1 MADSFTTN
9 LNLNKPEV
17 GSSTDTWG
25 TKLNS
30 DMDILDGVFT
40 SDGSGTST
48 GLNVGSG
55 KTLKLG
61 GALSLISGGVINAVA
76 GTLNALASVFQIKDD
91 SDPTKIAK
99 FNVSAIT
106 TATTRT
112 FALPNTNTTLVGTDA
127 AQTLTNKTLTTP
139 VIGSGGASFAGSSS
153 GSTTVQATSTASGT
167 VTLPNGGTL
176 ATLAGTEALTNKTL
190 ASPVIAGGS
199 VDANTTGVTAA
210 QRSNNTSIATN
221 AYVDRVAVQQVV
233 TTQTGSYS
241 INAGL
246 IPLDNTIPQNTE
258 GTELMTVSITPK
270 SATSILEITVH
281 VVGASETSSDFATVA
296 LFRDS
301 AANALACCPAF
312 VTGFPA
318 TFSLRFQV
326 VSGST
331 SATTFKVR
339 AGCNSYRFHFNGANG
354 YGAVLGGTCA
364 SSITVKEI
372 GA

>member
-1 MADSFTTN
+1 MADSYTNN

-25 TKLNS
+25 TKLNG
-30 DMDILDGVFT
+30 DMDVIDGVFA

-55 KTLKLG
+55 KTLTLG
-61 GALSLISGGVINAVA
+61 GTLSLISGGVINAVA
-76 GTLNALASVFQIKDD
+76 GALNAFASVFQIKDD

-99 FNVSAIT
+99 FNVSGIT
-106 TATTRT
+106 TGTTRT
-112 FALPNTNTTLVGTDA
+112 YSVPDASTTLVGTDTTQILA
-127 AQTLTNKTLTTP
+127 NKTLSAP
-139 VIGSGGASFAGSSS
+139 VIGSPGATFS
-153 GSTTVQATSTASGT
+153 GSDSGTTAVQAASTASGT

-176 ATLAGTEALTNKTL
+176 ATLAGSETLTNKTL
-190 ASPVIAGGS
+190 TSPTITGGS
-199 VDANTTGVTAA
+199 VNASTTGVTAA
-210 QRSNNTSIATN
+210 QHANNTAIATN
-221 AYVDRVAVQQVV
+221 AYVDRVAVQQIV
-233 TTQTGSYS
+233 TTQTGTYS
-241 INAGL
+241 INAGT
-246 IPLDNTIPQNTE
+246 IPLDNTVPQNTE

-270 SATSILEITVH
+270 SATSILEIEVH

-301 AANALACCPAF
+301 TANAVACCPAF

-364 SSITVKEI
+364 SSITVREI